1 MPKQKKKQ
9 KQNVILKIKVM
20 KSYYHIIFLF
30 FFILTL
36 PGNHYFDE
44 TWNTRKLFQIIIIK
58 GLVEDYIPKKWLYI

>member
-1 MPKQKKKQ
+1 
-9 KQNVILKIKVM
+9 M

-58 GLVEDYIPKKWLYI
+58 GLVEDYILKKLFYV